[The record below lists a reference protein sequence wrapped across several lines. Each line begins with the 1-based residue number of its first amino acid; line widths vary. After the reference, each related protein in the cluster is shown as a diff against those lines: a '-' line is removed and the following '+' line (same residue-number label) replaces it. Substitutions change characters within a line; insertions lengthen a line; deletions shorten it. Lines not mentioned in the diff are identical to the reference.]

1 MAKGIPESTLEEVKA
16 RTDLSDLVSSYGIAV
31 KVAGASRKACC
42 PFHHEKTPS
51 FHINDA
57 KGYYHCF
64 GCGESGDAIK
74 FVEKMDGLTF
84 VEAVKKLAARC
95 GVKVEETED
104 PAAGRRRR
112 LYALL
117 AELTQFYCRCLKR
130 TKEAARA
137 RAYLAERDLGPEVQ
151 EAYQIGYAP
160 NGVAHVLTW
169 AEKYGYTPEELEA
182 AGVIRRGTRP
192 GDLGYHR
199 FGGRLMFAIRDR
211 QGRVVGY
218 SGRQLVASRNSGK
231 YVNSPETPVF
241 SKKRILYG
249 FDKAMRAIAQDR
261 KSHEAIVCE
270 GQIDCIRLQTCGF
283 PNAVAGQGTAFTE
296 EHVAALRKVADLVTL
311 VYDDDDAGHAA
322 TVKSARLCLAAG
334 LPVRVVS
341 LPGGDDPD
349 SFLRTHPPED
359 FRKLLDGAESI
370 MSFQVR
376 TARARERD
384 PGSVD
389 AVARITREILTTV
402 AACPNE
408 VLKAAMTGEAA
419 KLLGLPTAAL
429 ADELAKAVAAARR
442 PTRPA
447 PAATSEAEEDEDEV
461 LAADA
466 EEAAR
471 EGAAASSGDSSPSGD
486 AALAGEDAA
495 EALPPSPKERAF
507 CSFLLAHE
515 YDRTLDGLVGEFLP
529 PAVFAHGFTVRFVET
544 WRQECAKG
552 EDLFAAFAEALPA
565 RERAWFDAAWLASDR
580 SRASALS
587 ATDIL
592 QDFVRGLW
600 IEALKRRRGALPA
613 AGDAAA
619 EEERLRL
626 SLDVKRLA
634 SVRWHTVKEMVRGF
648 SCQAVPPNAPTPCV
662 ALSSLGMLDAGCGRS
677 GGR

>member
-1 MAKGIPESTLEEVKA
+1 MAKGITESTVEEIKA
-16 RTDLSDLVSSYGIAV
+16 RIDLADLVASYGIAV
-31 KVAGASRKACC
+31 KVAGASKKACC
-42 PFHHEKTPS
+42 PFHHERTPS
-51 FHINDA
+51 FHINES

-84 VEAVKKLAARC
+84 PEAVKKLAAQC
-95 GVKVEETED
+95 GVRIEETED
-104 PAAGRRRR
+104 PAAGRRKR

-117 AELTQFYCRCLKR
+117 AELTQFYRRCLQK
-130 TKEAARA
+130 TKEAALA
-137 RAYLAERDLGPEVQ
+137 RDYLAKRALGPEIQ
-151 EAYQIGYAP
+151 DAYQIGYAP
-160 NGVAHVLTW
+160 VGVAHILTW

-211 QGRVVGY
+211 QGRVVGF
-218 SGRQLVASRNSGK
+218 SGRQLVASKNSGK

-249 FDKAMRAIAQDR
+249 FDTAMRAIAQD
-261 KSHEAIVCE
+261 KKNHEAIVCE
-270 GQIDCIRLQTCGF
+270 GQIDCIRLQTSGF

-296 EHVAALRKVADLVTL
+296 EHVAMLRKVADLVTL
-311 VYDDDDAGHAA
+311 VYDDDGAGHAA

-349 SFLRTHPPED
+349 SFLRTHPADD
-359 FRKLLDGAESI
+359 FRRLLDDAESI

-376 TARARERD
+376 TERAKERD

-389 AVARITREILTTV
+389 AVARVTREVLTTI

-408 VLKAAMTGEAA
+408 ILKAAMTGEAA

-429 ADELAKAVAAARR
+429 ADELGKVRSPAALRRR
-442 PTRPA
+442 PEATSGDDS
-447 PAATSEAEEDEDEV
+447 PAAEGD
-461 LAADA
+461 LADD
-466 EEAAR
+466 
-471 EGAAASSGDSSPSGD
+471 AASAEAPS

-495 EALPPSPKERAF
+495 EALPPSPLERDL
-507 CSFLLAHE
+507 CSFLLSHE
-515 YDRTLDGLVGEFLP
+515 YDRTLDGMVGEFLP
-529 PAVFAHGFTVRFVET
+529 PSVFSHGFTARFVET

-552 EDLFAAFAEALPA
+552 EDFFAAFESALPE
-565 RERAWFDAAWLASDR
+565 RERTWFGAILCAADR
-580 SRASALS
+580 SQASALS

-592 QDFVRGLW
+592 QDFVRALW
-600 IEALKRRRGALPA
+600 IAALKRRRGALPA

-619 EEERLRL
+619 EGERLRL

-634 SVRWHTVKEMVRGF
+634 SARWHAVKGLVRDF
-648 SCQAVPPNAPTPCV
+648 ARAVP
-662 ALSSLGMLDAGCGRS
+662 
-677 GGR
+677 